1 MYFVHTSTCC
11 PPLFFIV
18 HYGTFDTE
26 RHASTSGT
34 YDTSRGFLC
43 IYVVHEEGLSR
54 GVRISPAK
62 GRAREVG
69 DGRDEGAA
77 IRSFSC

>member
-1 MYFVHTSTCC
+1 MHVRT
-11 PPLFFIV
+11 
-18 HYGTFDTE
+18 
-26 RHASTSGT
+26 
-34 YDTSRGFLC
+34 RG
-43 IYVVHEEGLSR
+43 GWLSR

-77 IRSFSC
+77 IRSFSY